1 MDTKEAIDVL
11 IFSDN
16 GIGHWRQNYRKII
29 KLLEE
34 GEKYRQ
40 MWEELKEIFIILH
53 KDYETGEK
61 YYAGTIMKCDI
72 REIEQKY
79 FPKEK

>member
-34 GEKYRQ
+34 GEAYRQ
-40 MWEELKEIFIILH
+40 MWEELDHWYSDESCT
-53 KDYETGEK
+53 DYDW
-61 YYAGTIMKCDI
+61 AVCNIMYKL
-72 REIEQKY
+72 EQKY

>member
-34 GEKYRQ
+34 GEAYKQ
-40 MWEELKEIFIILH
+40 MWKEFDDEYIIVTYKIYGKEIEII
-53 KDYETGEK
+53 KFERKKKGE
-61 YYAGTIMKCDI
+61 
-72 REIEQKY
+72 
-79 FPKEK
+79 